1 MSASKSMEL
10 TGSVHARRCAYRRMW
25 AELRSWL
32 NEDVN
37 AVPARSTPS
46 SRGATRSRR
55 YHAER
60 LLALM
65 DQLEAEGRQ

>member
-1 MSASKSMEL
+1 VSARTSRTL
-10 TGSVHARRCAYRRMW
+10 TDRAHVRQCAYGHMW
-25 AELRSWL
+25 AELRRWL
-32 NEDVN
+32 DEDAH

-46 SRGATRSRR
+46 AHRATRSRR

-65 DQLEAEGRQ
+65 DQLEAEGRS